1 MLVSSFDT
9 KYSKPAFKYESLDNI
24 FTSIL
29 SKNNKFSRIF
39 TSVVENQELK
49 LSTDIS
55 LRSDITGQVINTIL
69 THDYKSPHYLYY
81 MGDIF
86 KKDIVNNQIKQ
97 YRQHG
102 VEIINCSKS
111 DSFKEVVK
119 ILDNILSKIL
129 QKKYIFIFTD
139 PKIKNRKNY
148 LLDEKTNKDKI
159 SKFINIFKN
168 TVKSPYE
175 LNLEKNFF
183 SKDYH
188 QDIFFYVYSSKS
200 KKLLA
205 QGGGYQ
211 YSKNKKNIEGFG
223 FSCNVDNLADLI

>member
-9 KYSKPAFKYESLDNI
+9 KYSKPAFKYEYLDNN

-49 LSTDIS
+49 LSTDVS
-55 LRSDITGQVINTIL
+55 LRSDITGQVINTII

-102 VEIINCSKS
+102 VEIINC
-111 DSFKEVVK
+111 
-119 ILDNILSKIL
+119 L
-129 QKKYIFIFTD
+129 
-139 PKIKNRKNY
+139 
-148 LLDEKTNKDKI
+148 
-159 SKFINIFKN
+159 KF
-168 TVKSPYE
+168 S
-175 LNLEKNFF
+175 
-183 SKDYH
+183 
-188 QDIFFYVYSSKS
+188 
-200 KKLLA
+200 
-205 QGGGYQ
+205 
-211 YSKNKKNIEGFG
+211 
-223 FSCNVDNLADLI
+223 

>member
-1 MLVSSFDT
+1 MLVNSFDT
-9 KYSKPAFKYESLDNI
+9 KYSQTALKYESLDNN

-29 SKNNKFSRIF
+29 SKNNNFSRIF
-39 TSVVENQELK
+39 TSTVENKTLT

-69 THDYKSPHYLYY
+69 THDYNSPHYLYY

-86 KKDIVNNQIKQ
+86 KKDLVNNQLKQ

-102 VEIINCSKS
+102 VEIINSPKKQ
-111 DSFKEVVK
+111 SFCDVIK
-119 ILDNILSKIL
+119 ILDKILSKIL
-129 QKKYIFIFTD
+129 KKNFIFVFTD
-139 PKIKNRKNY
+139 PQIQNNKNF
-148 LLDEKTNKDKI
+148 LLDQKSYKNNINKY
-159 SKFINIFKN
+159 
-168 TVKSPYE
+168 VKSFKEIVKTPFS

-188 QDIFFYVYSSKS
+188 QDIFFYVYSTKS
-200 KKLLA
+200 KKILA
-205 QGGGYQ
+205 QGGGYR
-211 YSKNKKNIEGFG
+211 YHKNKKEIEGFG

>member
-9 KYSKPAFKYESLDNI
+9 KYSKPAFKYESLDNN

-29 SKNNKFSRIF
+29 SKKNKFSRIF

-102 VEIINCSKS
+102 VEIINCPKS

-119 ILDNILSKIL
+119 ILDNILSKIS
-129 QKKYIFIFTD
+129 QNNYIFIFTD
-139 PKIKNRKNY
+139 PKIKFRK
-148 LLDEKTNKDKI
+148 
-159 SKFINIFKN
+159 KFFFQRLSSRYIF
-168 TVKSPYE
+168 
-175 LNLEKNFF
+175 LCLFF
-183 SKDYH
+183 
-188 QDIFFYVYSSKS
+188 
-200 KKLLA
+200 
-205 QGGGYQ
+205 
-211 YSKNKKNIEGFG
+211 
-223 FSCNVDNLADLI
+223 

>member
-9 KYSKPAFKYESLDNI
+9 KYSKPAFKYESLDNN

-86 KKDIVNNQIKQ
+86 KKDIVNNQVKQ

-102 VEIINCSKS
+102 VEIINCPKS
-111 DSFKEVVK
+111 VSFKEVVK

-129 QKKYIFIFTD
+129 QKNYIFIFTD

-148 LLDEKTNKDKI
+148 LLDEKTNKDNI
-159 SKFINIFKN
+159 SKFITIFKN

-188 QDIFFYVYSSKS
+188 QDIFFYVYSSES

-205 QGGGYQ
+205 QGGGYK
-211 YSKNKKNIEGFG
+211 YFKNKKNIEGFG

>member
-9 KYSKPAFKYESLDNI
+9 KYSKPAFKYESLDNN

-102 VEIINCSKS
+102 VEIINCPKS
-111 DSFKEVVK
+111 DSFKEVMK

-129 QKKYIFIFTD
+129 QKNYIYIFTD

-148 LLDEKTNKDKI
+148 LLDEKTNKNNI
-159 SKFINIFKN
+159 SKFITIFKN

-188 QDIFFYVYSSKS
+188 QDIFFYVYSSES